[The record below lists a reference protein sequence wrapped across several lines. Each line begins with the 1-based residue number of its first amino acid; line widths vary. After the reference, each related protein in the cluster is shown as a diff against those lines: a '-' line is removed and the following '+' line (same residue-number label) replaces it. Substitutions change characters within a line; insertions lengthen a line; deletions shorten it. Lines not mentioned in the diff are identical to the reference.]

1 MPDRDDDSLE
11 SEGVPD
17 LEGPLP
23 EKELTGD
30 PQEGVSPPNYSPKAS
45 TDWGVTVDEQRRPE
59 PLDVRIRRERPDF
72 GARDVGFDPDE
83 WQEPVRVVDDADTD
97 VGLRDDEGEL
107 VALEGEEGADDLSA
121 EESALHVEQE

>member
-17 LEGPLP
+17 LEGPLA
-23 EKELTGD
+23 EKEITGD

-45 TDWGVTVDEQRRPE
+45 TDWGVTAEEQRRLE

-83 WQEPVRVVDDADTD
+83 WQDPVRIVDDADTD
-97 VGLRDDEGEL
+97 VGLRDEEGEL
-107 VALEGEEGADDLSA
+107 VALDGEDGATDLSA
-121 EESALHVEQE
+121 EESAIHVEEE